1 MILAF
6 CSDPLLRAAVRR
18 SAHPEEDVF
27 LEARVALQ
35 ALDQGFPRV
44 VVYTPEDSQPLARR
58 LGKLESSVHAV
69 AITHATMRAWDAER
83 RMGSDVPPARVDY
96 ATNRLAQLLPGR
108 EQPASWVDRALSELA
123 RAAGARLPAALRT
136 VGRRVME
143 FPAHYAD
150 LHPLAEVT
158 AMSRGALK
166 ARFRRRGLDS
176 PSVYV
181 RWFRAL
187 AAAHLLADRE
197 VTTLQAAHRLG
208 FTTGGNFCR
217 TIRSVTGLSSTE
229 VRGIH
234 GWNRLL
240 VTYAWRYLNPDALEA
255 WETLDDLFQ
264 HAVA

>member
-1 MILAF
+1 MIIGL
-6 CSDPLLRAAVRR
+6 CSDPILRAAVRR
-18 SAHPEEDVF
+18 AAHPEEDVF
-27 LEARVALQ
+27 LEAQQAMR

-44 VVYTPEDSQPLARR
+44 VVYTPEDSQPLTRR
-58 LGKLESSVHAV
+58 LGRLEPSIHAV
-69 AITHATMRAWDAER
+69 AITHAALRAWDAER
-83 RMGSDVPPARVDY
+83 RMSEVPPSRVEY
-96 ATNRLAQLLPGR
+96 TAQRLAQLLPVRSG
-108 EQPASWVDRALSELA
+108 PVTWVDRALADLA
-123 RAAGARLPAALRT
+123 RAAGARLPTALRT

-143 FPAHYAD
+143 FPSHYSD

-158 AMSRGALK
+158 GMTRGALK
-166 ARFRRRGLDS
+166 ARFRRRGLIS

-217 TIRSVTGLSSTE
+217 TIKAVTGLTSTE

-240 VTYAWRYLNPDALEA
+240 VTYAWRHLNAEALA
-255 WETLDDLFQ
+255 GWETLDDLFQ
-264 HAVA
+264 RAAA